1 MSLPFY
7 VPLQPITINRDGPV
21 DALEL
26 FQQTG
31 LAVLFTPG
39 EVEHLI
45 TEYGSLDGWLR
56 APVGEESPVPLIAE
70 GGTLETTL

>member
-7 VPLQPITINRDGPV
+7 VPLQSISINRDGPV

-31 LAVLFTPG
+31 IAVLFTPG
-39 EVEHLI
+39 EVEHLV
-45 TEYGSLDGWLR
+45 TEHGSLDGWLR
-56 APVGEESPVPLIAE
+56 QPTAEESPVPMIAE
-70 GGTLETTL
+70 GGSPETLL